1 MKLKSPLVSILI
13 NNYNNE
19 KYCVKAIQSALKQ
32 NYNRIEI
39 IFYDDYSSDNSLDKV
54 KKIKS
59 NKLKII
65 ENKSRGKKSFRKSL
79 NFFLS
84 YFSEKLIINLFS
96 NY

>member
-54 KKIKS
+54 KRIKS
-59 NKLKII
+59 FEPTFVRL
-65 ENKSRGKKSFRKSL
+65 RGMFTRKS
-79 NFFLS
+79 
-84 YFSEKLIINLFS
+84 
-96 NY
+96 

>member
-39 IFYDDYSSDNSLDKV
+39 FIY
-54 KKIKS
+54 
-59 NKLKII
+59 
-65 ENKSRGKKSFRKSL
+65 R
-79 NFFLS
+79 
-84 YFSEKLIINLFS
+84 
-96 NY
+96 